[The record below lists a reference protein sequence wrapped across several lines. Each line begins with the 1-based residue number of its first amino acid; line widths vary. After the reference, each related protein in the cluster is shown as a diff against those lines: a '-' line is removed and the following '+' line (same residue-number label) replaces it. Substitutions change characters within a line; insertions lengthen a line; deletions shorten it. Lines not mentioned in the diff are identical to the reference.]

1 MARFSHWEYVDRQT
15 FWGWRREW
23 YPIYVDDRAVVN
35 MVFNIKVVQRD
46 SELVQIEQETARMYA
61 LKQKLDAEAAM
72 LDSYIKVARRQAE
85 LQGVLQ
91 LTQQKQTAGQPK
103 LIPYQPQIPM
113 TKVR

>member
-23 YPIYVDDRAVVN
+23 YPVYVEDRAV
-35 MVFNIKVVQRD
+35 FNIVVRVQVAQRD
-46 SELVQIEQETARMYA
+46 TELVRIEQETARMYA

-91 LTQQKQTAGQPK
+91 LTQQKQSTEQPK
-103 LIPYQPQIPM
+103 LISYQPQIPM
-113 TKVR
+113 AKVR